1 MTDRIDVLIDLTRRL
16 SAMVEDEIGMI
27 ERRAPH
33 RLAEHEDER
42 SRLAL
47 HYAREMQAMRAEPSN
62 IRALTRERI
71 ERLKDETAAF
81 NGALDRHRRL
91 IARMRRVTEGI
102 IKAVADEAANQRA
115 PQTAYARPGAALAP
129 YTRPAA
135 PLAFNRKI

>member
-1 MTDRIDVLIDLTRRL
+1 MTDRIDVLIDLTRKL

-27 ERRAPH
+27 KRRTPH
-33 RLAEHEDER
+33 RLAENEDER

-47 HYAREMQAMRAEPSN
+47 LYAREMQSLRAEPVDV
-62 IRALTRERI
+62 RAVTRERI
-71 ERLKDETAAF
+71 ERLKDETASF

-115 PQTAYARPGAALAP
+115 PKTGYTRPGTAPVAYARG
-129 YTRPAA
+129 AA
-135 PLAFNRKI
+135 PLAVNRKV